1 MDACRMEATAASVC
15 SLEKQLTLILITAL
29 LTTLLTVTV
38 IALAVGAVAACN
50 KSLQKKRNI
59 CVSSLK
65 SPIQENSKDREEM
78 HMVASNSS
86 HYAVQSD
93 IADLSRKLASCTSII
108 TTTAVQG
115 VSTDNGELVVS

>member
-1 MDACRMEATAASVC
+1 MEATAASVC
-15 SLEKQLTLILITAL
+15 SLEKQLTLITAL

-59 CVSSLK
+59 CISSLK
-65 SPIQENSKDREEM
+65 SPIQENSRDRGE
-78 HMVASNSS
+78 MVAFNSS
-86 HYAVQSD
+86 HYAVQPD
-93 IADLSRKLASCTSII
+93 IADLPRKLASYTSII
-108 TTTAVQG
+108 TTTPAVQR